1 MLVISKLCF
10 AGILRTDDEERERF
24 SGSDQFGQSMF
35 LNLLDI
41 VTAFAA
47 PREEILVIHCGGESR
62 LQLLAFLGRW
72 ASWLWQAGM
81 AHELVSE

>member
-1 MLVISKLCF
+1 LLVISKLCF

-47 PREEILVIHCGGESR
+47 PP
-62 LQLLAFLGRW
+62 
-72 ASWLWQAGM
+72 
-81 AHELVSE
+81 